1 MDNLKEKE
9 KENKSLFKKR
19 KKQRATQQ
27 LGTLKL
33 LRPPRVQVEKAC
45 HILCFFFFL
54 GGYCLFL
61 VCREEKERNKATMK
75 TASMSSQ
82 EPPRQFI
89 PGIEVCRRVTFSGSL
104 PNRNSEVLFVLEAL
118 MRWKGKKKD

>member
-54 GGYCLFL
+54 GVT
-61 VCREEKERNKATMK
+61 VCFWFVEKRKN
-75 TASMSSQ
+75 
-82 EPPRQFI
+82 
-89 PGIEVCRRVTFSGSL
+89 VTKQ
-104 PNRNSEVLFVLEAL
+104 R
-118 MRWKGKKKD
+118 

>member
-9 KENKSLFKKR
+9 KENKSFFKKR
-19 KKQRATQQ
+19 KKQR
-27 LGTLKL
+27 
-33 LRPPRVQVEKAC
+33 AC

-118 MRWKGKKKD
+118 MR